1 MKIKT
6 LLITCALALPFAMTA
21 APADSEKTITP
32 IQVGQSAPDVTLKT
46 SGGESFDMGAA
57 VRSQPT
63 VVIFYRGGWCPYCN
77 LHLSELQGI
86 ETELKALG
94 YQILAV
100 SPDRPSALQP
110 TMDKHELNYTL
121 LSDLNMDAAS
131 AYGVAFRLTKKM
143 TKKYEEFGLDLAPV
157 PGEPDAR
164 WLPVPAV
171 FVIDA
176 EGIVRFVH
184 SDPNYK
190 VRIELMKLLGIA
202 TEITGSND

>member
-6 LLITCALALPFAMTA
+6 LLITCALALPFAMPA
-21 APADSEKTITP
+21 APADSAKKIKP
-32 IQVGQSAPDVTLKT
+32 LQVGQNTPDVTLKT
-46 SGGESFDMGAA
+46 SAGESFDMGAA

-86 ETELKALG
+86 EKELKEWG
-94 YQILAV
+94 YQIIAV
-100 SPDRPSALQP
+100 SPDGPSALQP

-121 LSDLNMDAAS
+121 LSDREMAAS
-131 AYGVAFRLTKKM
+131 LAYGVAFRLTDKMQKKF
-143 TKKYEEFGLDLAPV
+143 KGWGFDLAPV

-171 FVIDA
+171 FVIDG
-176 EGIVRFVH
+176 ESIVRFAH
-184 SDPNYK
+184 SNPNYK
-190 VRIELMKLLGIA
+190 VRIDPAELLETAIDVA
-202 TEITGSND
+202 NSRN

>member
-1 MKIKT
+1 MKIKN
-6 LLITCALALPFAMTA
+6 LLYTCALMLPFAMTA
-21 APADSEKTITP
+21 APADSAKTIAP
-32 IQVGQSAPDVTLKT
+32 IQVGQTAPDVTLKT
-46 SGGESFDMGAA
+46 SAGESFDMGAA

-86 ETELKALG
+86 EKELKEWG

-100 SPDRPSALQP
+100 SPDGPSALQP

-121 LSDLNMDAAS
+121 LSDREMAASS
-131 AYGVAFRLTKKM
+131 AYGVAFRLTEKM
-143 TKKYEEFGLDLAPV
+143 TKKYKKFGLDLASV
-157 PGEPDAR
+157 PGDPESR

-171 FVIDA
+171 FVIGAD
-176 EGIVRFVH
+176 GIVRFVH

-190 VRIELMKLLGIA
+190 VRIDTVELLETAIDVA
-202 TEITGSND
+202 NSSD